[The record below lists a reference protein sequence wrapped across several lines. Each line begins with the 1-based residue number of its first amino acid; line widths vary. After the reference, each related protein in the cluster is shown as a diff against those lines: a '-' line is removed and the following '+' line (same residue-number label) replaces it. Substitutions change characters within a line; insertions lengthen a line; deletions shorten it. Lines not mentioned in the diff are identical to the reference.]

1 MKYPTTKPYLIRA
14 IYEWCVDNN
23 LTAYISV
30 EIDQNTSVPE
40 AYVKDGEI
48 TLNISPIAAR
58 DLLIDNDSVQFTAR
72 FSGISRK
79 IFVPTSAVKAIFAK
93 EINRGLFFTPDTE
106 QKMLHTCEK
115 EDTQQLESLPDN
127 YPASNNERE
136 RAHLKI
142 VR

>member
-30 EIDQNTSVPE
+30 EIDQSTSVPE
-40 AYVKDGEI
+40 EYVKDGEI
-48 TLNISPIAAR
+48 TLNIGPIAAR

-72 FSGISRK
+72 FSGVSRK
-79 IFVPTSAVKAIFAK
+79 IFVPISAVKAIFAK
-93 EINRGLFFTPDTE
+93 EINHGLFFTLDTA
-106 QKMLHTCEK
+106 QKMLHICER
-115 EDTQQLESLPDN
+115 EDSNRFESLSDN
-127 YPASNNERE
+127 YPSHNNERD
-136 RAHLKI
+136 RTHLKI